1 MKNRLFRKFSLKGK
15 IMLLVTIV
23 TLTVLTLMTG
33 LLIAYESYTFREGVR
48 KNITTTAKIVAERSK
63 SAVLFRDDS
72 ALKDTVNALRSN
84 ESILLACIYDADVNV
99 LAFFNKS
106 SHTNHCP
113 RRPHLITYKYIGDL
127 LLLEENISLNE
138 EYLGAV
144 YLEVSLVDVS
154 THIKNYLL
162 FTSIVG
168 VIVFVVV
175 YLLTSVLQSHISD
188 PLVQLKVVARR
199 IAKNRDYSLRA
210 EKSSR
215 DEIGELVDAFNQML
229 QEIQHQNAKIIENSE
244 TLEAEISERTRELKN
259 TNAELEA
266 FSYSVS
272 HDLRAPIRAIVGFT
286 QALIEDCDEQLDDV
300 ARDHIN
306 RVTTAGHKMDEL
318 ITSLLH
324 LSRVTRKALNEEP
337 LDLSAMATESIKA
350 LVDANP
356 HRKIH
361 ISIEQGMSDIGD
373 IKLLNV
379 VLNNLL
385 GNAWKYTQKEKQPSI
400 EFGRIQES
408 NTTVYFVRDNGAGF
422 DMNYRDRLF
431 TAFQRLHSDDEFEG
445 TGIGLATVARI
456 IHRHHGDIW
465 ATSKVGEG
473 STFFFTLH
481 QQVEKDKEGYSA
493 AATLSINS
501 IENS

>member
-1 MKNRLFRKFSLKGK
+1 MKSRLFRKFSLKGK
-15 IMLLVTIV
+15 IMLLVSIV

-48 KNITTTAKIVAERSK
+48 KNITTTAKIVADRSK

-99 LAFFNKS
+99 LAFFS
-106 SHTNHCP
+106 REAHSNHCP
-113 RRPHLITYKYIGDL
+113 RRPHLTTYKYQNDL
-127 LLLEENISLNE
+127 LLLEENISLNDE
-138 EYLGAV
+138 LLGAV
-144 YLEVSLVDVS
+144 YLEVSLIDVS

-168 VIVFVVV
+168 VIVFVIV

-229 QEIQHQNAKIIENSE
+229 QEIQNQNAMIIENSE
-244 TLEAEISERTRELKN
+244 TLEAEINERTRELKN

-286 QALIEDCDEQLDDV
+286 QALIEDCGEQLDDI
-300 ARDHIN
+300 ALDHIS

-324 LSRVTRKALNEEP
+324 LSRVTRKAINEQP
-337 LDLSAMATESIKA
+337 VDLSALAAESLKTLA
-350 LVDANP
+350 DANP
-356 HRKIH
+356 DRKTQITIQH
-361 ISIEQGMSDIGD
+361 GMADIGD
-373 IKLLNV
+373 IKLLRV
-379 VLNNLL
+379 VMDNLL
-385 GNAWKYTQKEKQPSI
+385 GNAWKYTQKEKQPAI

-422 DMNYRDRLF
+422 DMNHQNRLF
-431 TAFQRLHSDDEFEG
+431 TAFQRLHTDDEFEG

-465 ATSKVGEG
+465 ATSTVGEG

-481 QQVEKDKEGYSA
+481 QQGH
-493 AATLSINS
+493 NGN
-501 IENS
+501 ENNTKTASTPTVLA

>member
-1 MKNRLFRKFSLKGK
+1 
-15 IMLLVTIV
+15 MLLVSIV

-99 LAFFNKS
+99 LAFFNREA
-106 SHTNHCP
+106 HTNHCP
-113 RRPHLITYKYIGDL
+113 RRPHLTTYKYQNGL
-127 LLLEENISLNE
+127 LLLEENISLNDE
-138 EYLGAV
+138 LLGAV
-144 YLEVSLVDVS
+144 YLEVSLIDVS
-154 THIKNYLL
+154 THIQNYLL

-168 VIVFVVV
+168 VIVFVIV
-175 YLLTSVLQSHISD
+175 YLLTSVLQNQISA
-188 PLVQLKVVARR
+188 PLVQLKVVAKR

-210 EKSSR
+210 EQSSR

-229 QEIQHQNAKIIENSE
+229 QEIQNQNAMIVENSE
-244 TLEAEISERTRELKN
+244 TLEAEINERTRELKN

-286 QALIEDCDEQLDDV
+286 QALVEDCGEQLDDI
-300 ARDHIN
+300 ALDHIS

-324 LSRVTRKALNEEP
+324 LSRVTRKALNEQP
-337 LDLSAMATESIKA
+337 VDLSALAAESLKSLA
-350 LVDANP
+350 DANP
-356 HRKIH
+356 DRKAQITIQH
-361 ISIEQGMSDIGD
+361 GMTDIGD
-373 IKLLNV
+373 IKLLRV
-379 VLNNLL
+379 VMDNLL
-385 GNAWKYTQKEKQPSI
+385 GNAWKYTQKEKQPVI
-400 EFGRIQES
+400 EFGRIQETT
-408 NTTVYFVRDNGAGF
+408 TTVYFVRDNGAGF
-422 DMNYRDRLF
+422 DMNYKDRLF
-431 TAFQRLHSDDEFEG
+431 TAFQRLHTDDEFEG

-465 ATSKVGEG
+465 ATSTTGEG

-481 QQVEKDKEGYSA
+481 QQGHNANQNNAKTTSA
-493 AATLSINS
+493 QTAFTPSPRLQDGAS
-501 IENS
+501 